1 MKETRNE
8 ARAAVETLVYE
19 ILSSIDN
26 WRAKSSHSESFDAA
40 VTLSA
45 LTNALVMVAMKYEVP
60 PALVLTSVG
69 ATIELNAGVMER
81 GDNTC
86 H

>member
-8 ARAAVETLVYE
+8 AHEAVETLVYE
-19 ILSSIDN
+19 ILDSIDN

-69 ATIELNAGVMER
+69 TTIELNAEVMER